1 MSKSNIVC
9 YGEVLWDLLPKG
21 KVAGGAPMNVAHHL
35 QNFEI
40 DTTMISEVG
49 DDDLGKELLGFLKN
63 NGINTDLVQTNFTFP
78 TGIVNVELDAKGS
91 PTYDIVMPV
100 AWDFINTNNEKVEL
114 VRSADALVFGSLAC
128 RSERSMQTLLDLAE
142 VAKFRVLDVNLRT
155 PFYSQDLIEKLLGK
169 ADLIKLSD
177 EELEII
183 GAWYIKDV
191 EEKKALDYLSS
202 KFNLET
208 VILTKGSEGALCLQE
223 GKLYEHASF
232 PITVK
237 DTIGSGD
244 SFLAAF
250 LSKKF
255 KGENPDVC
263 LRFAC
268 ATGALVAT
276 HSGGTPKIDEQA
288 VVSFINSN

>member
-1 MSKSNIVC
+1 MMKSKIVC
-9 YGEVLWDLLPKG
+9 FGEVLWDLLPKG

-35 QNFEI
+35 QNFDLNTI
-40 DTTMISEVG
+40 MISEVG
-49 DDDLGKELLGFLKN
+49 DDDLGKDLLSFLKK
-63 NGINTDLVQTNFTFP
+63 NGINTDFVKTNFTHP

-100 AWDFINTNNEKVEL
+100 AWDFIDTDDEKLEA

-128 RSERSMQTLLDLAE
+128 RSERSMQTLLELAD
-142 VAKFRVLDVNLRT
+142 VAKFRVLDVNLRA
-155 PFYSQDLIEKLLGK
+155 PFYSQDLIEKLLEK

-183 GAWYIKDV
+183 GAWYMDKV
-191 EEKKALDYLSS
+191 EEKKALDYLID
-202 KFNLET
+202 KFNLKT
-208 VILTKGSEGALCLQE
+208 IILTKGSEGALCLQE
-223 GKLYEHASF
+223 GKFYEHASF

-255 KGENPDVC
+255 KGENPNEC

-276 HSGGTPKIDEQA
+276 YSGGTPQIDEQA
-288 VVSFINSN
+288 VLSFINSN

>member
-1 MSKSNIVC
+1 MSNSNIVC
-9 YGEVLWDLLPKG
+9 FGEVLWDLLPTG

-35 QNFEI
+35 RNFEI

-49 DDDLGKELLGFLKN
+49 DDDLGKELLDFLKN
-63 NGINTDLVQTNFTFP
+63 NSINTDFVKTNFSNP
-78 TGIVNVELDAKGS
+78 TGIVNVELDEKGS

-100 AWDFINTNNEKVEL
+100 AWDFINSDNEKIEV

-128 RSERSMQTLLDLAE
+128 RSERSMQTLLDLADA
-142 VAKFRVLDVNLRT
+142 AKFRVLDVNLRT
-155 PFYSQDLIEKLLGK
+155 PFYSQDLIEKLLQK

-183 GAWYIKDV
+183 GAWYMDDM
-191 EEKKALDYLSS
+191 EEKKALDYLTT
-202 KFNLET
+202 KFNLKT
-208 VILTKGSEGALCLQE
+208 IILTKGSEGALCLQE

-232 PITVK
+232 SITVK

-255 KGENPDVC
+255 KGGNPNEC

-276 HSGGTPKIDEQA
+276 YSGGTPQIDEQA
-288 VVSFINSN
+288 VLSFINSN

>member
-40 DTTMISEVG
+40 DATMISQVG
-49 DDDLGKELLGFLKN
+49 DDDLGKKLLNFLNK
-63 NGINTDLVQTNFTFP
+63 NGINTEFVQINLAFS
-78 TGIVNVELDAKGS
+78 TGVVNVKLDAKGS

-100 AWDFINTNNEKVEL
+100 AWDYINIDEKKIEA

-128 RSERSMQTLLDLAE
+128 RSERSMQTLLELADA
-142 VAKFRVLDVNLRT
+142 AKFCVLDVNLRT

-183 GAWYIKDV
+183 GAWYMDDV
-191 EEKKALDYLSS
+191 EEKKALDYLTA
-202 KFNLET
+202 KFNLKT

-223 GKLYEHASF
+223 GKLYEQASF
-232 PITVK
+232 SITVK

-255 KGENPDVC
+255 KGENPNEC
-263 LRFAC
+263 LKFAC

-276 HSGGTPKIDEQA
+276 YSGGTPQIDEQA
-288 VVSFINSN
+288 VLSFINSN